1 VVISDVQQGSRL
13 EMLQAYQWPPHVHV
27 ALHPVSAD
35 DSSNAAVQL
44 LSGDEGPD
52 ASAGPRVRVRN
63 AADSGTDQFYI
74 RWAGKEVTPSE
85 SGAVAFYVPPGQSR
99 VLRVPRDSASLAA
112 DRLTL
117 HGDKDEFDN
126 TYYVVPIR
134 QQETRLAYIGSD
146 AADDP
151 QGLRYYLERALG
163 ETAQR
168 KIAVTAYGPTA
179 ALDLLAGELPHLMVV
194 ADAVSDQQRD
204 DIVGYLNA
212 GGTVLAVLQSQGVA
226 LSLAD
231 LWDGA
236 EVDRPQPDRQQRPAD
251 TQYVMLGEIDFTHPL
266 FTPFASARYNDFTK
280 IRFWRHQAVAIR
292 DDSPARVVA
301 RFDNQDPALWEQPYG
316 KGKLLALASGW
327 HPDDSQLGLSTKFVP
342 LLAGMLE
349 LSTEG
354 GLSSPSY
361 TVNDII
367 KLPTHSASS
376 RRVVRKPDGA
386 SFEIPSHAAVFDAT
400 DQPGIYE
407 LNIDGTPQSF
417 AVNLAASESDT
428 AAMEVEQ
435 LEQFGVK
442 LGTQPSRAE
451 EYQRL
456 RQLRDGELESRQ
468 KIWKWLV
475 VAALCILGLEMWIAG
490 RRMRQSSPAL
500 GEAT

>member
-1 VVISDVQQGSRL
+1 
-13 EMLQAYQWPPHVHV
+13 
-27 ALHPVSAD
+27 
-35 DSSNAAVQL
+35 
-44 LSGDEGPD
+44 
-52 ASAGPRVRVRN
+52 
-63 AADSGTDQFYI
+63 
-74 RWAGKEVTPSE
+74 
-85 SGAVAFYVPPGQSR
+85 
-99 VLRVPRDSASLAA
+99 
-112 DRLTL
+112 
-117 HGDKDEFDN
+117 
-126 TYYVVPIR
+126 
-134 QQETRLAYIGSD
+134 
-146 AADDP
+146 
-151 QGLRYYLERALG
+151 
-163 ETAQR
+163 
-168 KIAVTAYGPTA
+168 
-179 ALDLLAGELPHLMVV
+179 
-194 ADAVSDQQRD
+194 
-204 DIVGYLNA
+204 
-212 GGTVLAVLQSQGVA
+212 
-226 LSLAD
+226 
-231 LWDGA
+231 
-236 EVDRPQPDRQQRPAD
+236 
-251 TQYVMLGEIDFTHPL
+251 MLGEIDFTHPL

-342 LLAGMLE
+342 LLAGILE
-349 LSTEG
+349 LSAEG

-407 LNIDGTPQSF
+407 LNIDGTSHSF